1 MATTTQ
7 GEAAMKNI
15 DEIVATMLCHLASK
29 MPYCADEDAQRDWT
43 YLTNRYTTKQVI
55 AYTGLRSWQDLL
67 DRAITI
73 RAAAENAVTF
83 QEVAA

>member
-1 MATTTQ
+1 
-7 GEAAMKNI
+7 MKNI